1 MRKVIAS
8 AVALAILA
16 GYLGTSWSQNTGT
29 QRPAAKPVPHRVGLI
44 DMARVFKEY
53 DKFEALRGGLK
64 GEIQSSDQKAKAM
77 ALQVQKLQ
85 AEMKNFKQGTDAYI
99 SRESQLTKLAS
110 DFEAFR
116 KVAQR
121 DFLRKESQIYR
132 TIYLEAV
139 DVVQKYA
146 EYYNYTLVLR
156 FNGEKLDTAD
166 PQKLIQGL
174 NRQVV
179 YHRNDDDITD
189 SVLEFLNR
197 QYGAAAK
204 KPAST
209 RTSQKPGPTGL
220 K

>member
-1 MRKVIAS
+1 MRKIIVS
-8 AVALAILA
+8 AVALAVLA
-16 GYLGTSWSQNTGT
+16 GYLGTSWSQNDGS
-29 QRPAAKPVPHRVGLI
+29 QRTAAKTVPHRVGLI

-53 DKFEALRGGLK
+53 DKFEALRSGLK
-64 GEIQSSDQKAKAM
+64 GEIQSSDQKAKVMAM
-77 ALQVQKLQ
+77 RVQKIQ
-85 AEMKNFKQGTDAYI
+85 AEMKTFAKDTDAYI
-99 SRESQLTKLAS
+99 ARESELTKLAS
-110 DFEAFR
+110 EFDAFR

-132 TIYLEAV
+132 TVYLEAV

-166 PQKLIQGL
+166 PAKLIQGL

-179 YHRNDDDITD
+179 YHRNEDDITD

-197 QYGAAAK
+197 KYESTAK

-209 RTSQKPGPTGL
+209 RTSKKPGTTG
-220 K
+220 KN